1 MSVVVFGGY
10 LAFLAKNPLFKT
22 STPAYVAYNGK
33 GIEASGCS
41 DLSHPSLKNKKL
53 KPPKDR
59 KDVDMKPDLKENPL
73 MKLEQI
79 ATGEAETFL
88 DQTGG
93 AKTAAATRNS
103 VSNSSASAAG
113 VGSMLAI
120 TSRSGG
126 NSSAQIS
133 AMSPSKVNLIPS
145 PGTRSGAPDGTA
157 EINDG
162 GDPGGDPTK
171 PPIPVG
177 DGFYILLILV
187 AAYAFVYR
195 KTIIR
200 K

>member
-22 STPAYVAYNGK
+22 STPAYVAFNGK
-33 GIEASGCS
+33 GIEASGSS

-59 KDVDMKPDLKENPL
+59 KEVDMKPDLKENPL

-79 ATGEAETFL
+79 AAGEAETFL
-88 DQTGG
+88 DKTGG

-103 VSNSSASAAG
+103 VSNSSGSAAG
-113 VGSMLAI
+113 GGSMLAI

-126 NSSAQIS
+126 NSSAQIG
-133 AMSPSKVNLIPS
+133 AMSSSKVSLATT
-145 PGTRSGAPDGTA
+145 PGIRTGAPDATEGT
-157 EINDG
+157 NSG

-177 DGFYILLILV
+177 DGVWILLIMS
-187 AAYAFVYR
+187 AGYMFYR
-195 KTIIR
+195 R
-200 K
+200 KRQL

>member
-59 KDVDMKPDLKENPL
+59 KEVDMKPDLKENPL

-79 ATGEAETFL
+79 AAGEAETFL

-113 VGSMLAI
+113 GGSMLAI

-133 AMSPSKVNLIPS
+133 AMSPSKVNLTS
-145 PGTRSGAPDGTA
+145 TPGIRSGAPDGTT
-157 EINDG
+157 ENNDG
-162 GDPGGDPTK
+162 GDPGGDPNGN
-171 PPIPVG
+171 PIPVG
-177 DGFYILLILV
+177 DGCISLLLL
-187 AAYAFVYR
+187 AASYGF
-195 KTIIR
+195 IR
-200 K
+200 KETT

>member
-59 KDVDMKPDLKENPL
+59 KEVDMKPDLKENPL

-113 VGSMLAI
+113 VGSMLAVV
-120 TSRSGG
+120 SRSGG
-126 NSSAQIS
+126 KSSAGSAQIS
-133 AMSPSKVNLIPS
+133 AMSPSKVNLTS
-145 PGTRSGAPDGTA
+145 TPGIRSGAPDGTA

-162 GDPGGDPTK
+162 GDPGGDPNGN
-171 PPIPVG
+171 PIPVG
-177 DGFYILLILV
+177 DGCISLLLL
-187 AAYAFVYR
+187 AASYGF
-195 KTIIR
+195 IR
-200 K
+200 KETT